1 MSAAWQI
8 VNSYRIL
15 VFKLIVLN
23 HLLDIETALLTD
35 RTVFRRCREGEG
47 AAFYQL
53 FQRNHVRLKDYFW
66 TLAAKVGS
74 EADCELWV
82 RDRLAAWLRHEAYFF
97 GIWDKDSAELIGFIS
112 LENVDWQIPRAEV
125 QFFID
130 QAFAE
135 RGIMTEVLK
144 RLVVFAFEQLRMQKL
159 AIRTSMEYYPPQRL
173 ARKCGFNREGDLRA
187 ELRRPSGEMMDVM
200 LFGLSYAGYEKY

>member
-1 MSAAWQI
+1 MEAKHS
-8 VNSYRIL
+8 L
-15 VFKLIVLN
+15 LK
-23 HLLDIETALLTD
+23 HLLDIETALLTE

-66 TLAAKVGS
+66 NLSGRVGS
-74 EADCELWV
+74 ASDCEFWV
-82 RDRLAAWLRHEAYFF
+82 REQLAAWLRHEAYFF
-97 GIWDKDSAELIGFIS
+97 GIWDKDTAELIGFIS
-112 LENVDWQIPRAEV
+112 LVNVDWQLPRAEV

-130 QAFAE
+130 QQHAQQ
-135 RGIMTEVLK
+135 GIMTEVLQ
-144 RLVVFAFEQLRMQKL
+144 RLVVFAFEQLQLQKL

-187 ELRRPSGEMMDVM
+187 ELRRPSGEIMDVM
-200 LFGLSYAGYEKY
+200 LFGLSYTTYEKY